1 MNINKYIKNDSERR
15 PEMFEKGLLFVK
27 GEDYVEEI
35 YRFIKDID
43 KYQAHILEDEE
54 RRIVRRELLTEHID
68 CTVKYFEVLA
78 KEKQLDKTIDKFV
91 KVIFKELSEEGIH
104 FFREMIRG
112 IPVFHDVGKINPD
125 FQKQAMK
132 NEKITEDN
140 VFYHIG
146 KRHSLISAVM
156 YLDYYIQELKKKVK
170 ENADKEKLRPFIICH
185 AYIIAQ
191 HHSDLKDFHDFFI
204 SLTEKDG
211 KDVIDIFLN
220 GKCESYQRSFKLTD
234 KALLDIK
241 KRLDKVER
249 SRAEKIALYAYIR
262 LMYSFLVASDYYATT
277 EFMMQKEIKQ
287 FGSLEHI
294 QEWIEVYESTKIMEN
309 VRTYQRKLYPKDIG
323 KIGKEDINDLRT
335 EILTDAEI
343 TLFENRG
350 KSLFYLE
357 APTGSG
363 KSNTAMDLSFQI
375 IKNHKDL
382 RKLYYIYPF
391 NTLVEQNMEN
401 LKKVF
406 SDSDEILEQIA
417 VVNSITPIKMTQ
429 KAKERE
435 EETEQTFYYQKALL
449 DRQFLNYPMI
459 LSTHV
464 SLFDTMFG
472 DTKESAFGF
481 HQLMNSV
488 IVLDEIQSYKNR
500 IWGEIICFLKSFAEL
515 LNMKIII
522 MSATLPNLDILFG
535 NVENTVQLMKNREK
549 YFSHACFKNRVTI
562 SYELLDSENIK
573 SDLIE
578 HVLNKADEK
587 KKILVE
593 FIKKE
598 SAAEFFEILK
608 QREDVYCNIE
618 YISGEDNLMERSRIL
633 QSVKECTDGI
643 ILVATQVVEA
653 GVDIDMDIGYKNISK
668 LDSEEQFMGRINR
681 SCLRNGEV
689 YFFQLDDSKEIYRD
703 GDVRVDDRLTVKN
716 PDMRNILVSK
726 QFSVYYQKVLDVLK
740 RNVNDLSDDRGLDV
754 FFDNEVGMLNWP
766 KIRERMELIEE
777 NKWNMPVYL
786 AREIDD
792 AVEGKLDGKQL
803 WKEYVELLNDYS
815 VEYAEK
821 KVKLSYITS
830 KMNYFIYQIKRNPDL
845 IYNDKVGEIFYIED
859 GEKYF
864 KNGKLDRKKI
874 QGEIGGFMDFI

>member
-1 MNINKYIKNDSERR
+1 MQ
-15 PEMFEKGLLFVK
+15 K
-27 GEDYVEEI
+27 GEDGVEDI
-35 YRFIKDID
+35 YRFIKEID
-43 KYQAHILEDEE
+43 KYQAHIVEDEDKK
-54 RRIVRRELLTEHID
+54 IVRRELLTEHID
-68 CTVKYFEVLA
+68 CTVKYFETLA
-78 KEKQLDKTIDKFV
+78 EEKQLDKTIDKFV
-91 KVIFKELSEEGIH
+91 KVMFGKLSEEGKI
-104 FFREMIRG
+104 FLWEMIRG

-140 VFYHIG
+140 MFYHIG

-156 YLDYYIQELKKKVK
+156 YIDYYIQELKKEVK
-170 ENADKEKLRPFIICH
+170 EREDKEKLRPFIICH

-191 HHSDLKDFHDFFI
+191 HHSDLKNFQEFVT
-204 SLTEKDG
+204 SLTEKEG
-211 KDVIDIFLN
+211 KDVIDIFLE
-220 GKCESYQRSFKLTD
+220 GKCESYLRPFKLTE
-234 KALLDIK
+234 KVLENIK
-241 KRLDKVER
+241 KCSDEVKR
-249 SRAEKIALYAYIR
+249 SREENIALYAYIR
-262 LMYSFLVASDYYATT
+262 LLYSFLVASDYYATT
-277 EFMMQKEIKQ
+277 EFMVQEEIKQ
-287 FGSLEHI
+287 FGSLDNI
-294 QEWIEVYESTKIMEN
+294 QEWIEIYENTKIMKS
-309 VRTYQRKLYPKDIG
+309 VRAYQREQYPKDIE

-343 TLFENRG
+343 TLSESRG
-350 KSLFYLE
+350 NSLFYLE

-375 IKNHKDL
+375 IKNHKEL

-406 SDSDEILEQIA
+406 GDKDEILEQIA
-417 VVNSITPIKMTQ
+417 VVNSLTPIKMTQ

-435 EETEQTFYYQKALL
+435 EETEQTCYYQKALL

-472 DTKESAFGF
+472 DTRESAFGF
-481 HQLMNSV
+481 QQLMNSV

-500 IWGEIICFLKSFAEL
+500 IWGEIICFLKAFAEL

-522 MSATLPNLDILFG
+522 MSATLPDLDILSG
-535 NVENTVQLMKNREK
+535 NVDYTVRLMKNREK

-562 SYELLDSENIK
+562 SYELLDSEDIK
-573 SDLIE
+573 ADLIE
-578 HVLNKADEK
+578 HILKKAAEK
-587 KKILVE
+587 KRILVE

-598 SAAEFFEILK
+598 SASTFFEMIK
-608 QREDVYCNIE
+608 RREDVFCDVE
-618 YISGEDNLMERSRIL
+618 YMSGEDSIMERNRIL
-633 QSVKECTDGI
+633 QSVKECKEGI

-681 SCLRNGEV
+681 SCLRSGEV
-689 YFFQLDDSKEIYRD
+689 YFFRLDDSKKIYRD

-716 PDMRNILVSK
+716 PEMRNILVSK

-740 RNVNDLSDDRGLDV
+740 RNVNDLSDDRGLEG
-754 FFDNEVGMLNWP
+754 FFENDVGMLNWP

-786 AREIDD
+786 ARKIDD

-803 WKEYVELLNDYS
+803 WKEYVGLLNDFS
-815 VEYAEK
+815 MEYAEK
-821 KVKLSYITS
+821 RVKLSYITS
-830 KMNYFIYQIKRNPDL
+830 KMNCFIYQIKRNPDL
-845 IYNDKVGEIFYIED
+845 LYNDKVGEIFYIED

-864 KNGKLDRKKI
+864 KDGKLDRKKI
-874 QGEIGGFMDFI
+874 QGEIGGFVDFI

>member
-1 MNINKYIKNDSERR
+1 MQ
-15 PEMFEKGLLFVK
+15 K
-27 GEDYVEEI
+27 GEDGVEDI
-35 YRFIKDID
+35 YRFIKEID
-43 KYQAHILEDEE
+43 KYQAHIVEDEDK
-54 RRIVRRELLTEHID
+54 RIVRRELLTEHID
-68 CTVKYFEVLA
+68 CTVKYFETLA
-78 KEKQLDKTIDKFV
+78 EEKQLDKTIDKFV
-91 KVIFKELSEEGIH
+91 KVMFGKLSEEGGH
-104 FFREMIRG
+104 FLREMIRG

-140 VFYHIG
+140 MFYHVG

-156 YLDYYIQELKKKVK
+156 YIDYYIQELKKKVK
-170 ENADKEKLRPFIICH
+170 EREDKEKLRPLIICH

-191 HHSDLKDFHDFFI
+191 HHSDLKNFQEFVV
-204 SLTEKDG
+204 SLTEKEG
-211 KDVIDIFLN
+211 KDVIDIFLE
-220 GKCESYQRSFKLTD
+220 GKCESYQRPFKLTEE
-234 KALLDIK
+234 ALLNIK
-241 KRLDKVER
+241 KCLDEIER
-249 SRAEKIALYAYIR
+249 SREENIALYAYTR
-262 LMYSFLVASDYYATT
+262 LLYSFLVASDYYATT
-277 EFMMQKEIKQ
+277 EFMVQEEIKQ
-287 FGSLEHI
+287 FGSLDNI
-294 QEWIEVYESTKIMEN
+294 QEWIEIYENTKIMES
-309 VRTYQRKLYPKDIG
+309 VRTYQREQYPKDIE
-323 KIGKEDINDLRT
+323 KIDKEDINDLRT
-335 EILTDAEI
+335 EILTDAEM
-343 TLFENRG
+343 TLSENRG
-350 KSLFYLE
+350 NSLFYLE

-363 KSNTAMDLSFQI
+363 KSNTAMNLSFQI

-406 SDSDEILEQIA
+406 SDNDEILEQIA
-417 VVNSITPIKMTQ
+417 VVNSLTPIKVTQ
-429 KAKERE
+429 KAKKRE
-435 EETEQTFYYQKALL
+435 EETEHTFYYQKALL

-488 IVLDEIQSYKNR
+488 VLLDEIQSYKNR
-500 IWGEIICFLKSFAEL
+500 IWGEIICFLKAFAEL

-522 MSATLPNLDILFG
+522 MSATLPDLDILSG
-535 NVENTVQLMKNREK
+535 NVERTVRLMKNREK
-549 YFSHACFKNRVTI
+549 YFSHVCFKNRVTI

-573 SDLIE
+573 TELIE
-578 HVLNKADEK
+578 HILNKAAEK

-598 SAAEFFEILK
+598 SASEFFEMIK
-608 QREDVYCNIE
+608 RREDVFCDVE
-618 YISGEDNLMERSRIL
+618 YMSGEDSIMERSRIL
-633 QSVKECTDGI
+633 QSVKECKDGI

-681 SCLRNGEV
+681 SCLRSGEV

-703 GDVRVDDRLTVKN
+703 GDVRVDARLTVKN
-716 PDMRNILVSK
+716 PEMRNILVSK

-740 RNVNDLSDDRGLDV
+740 RNVNDLSDDRGLDA
-754 FFDNEVGMLNWP
+754 FFENEVGMLNWP

-803 WKEYVELLNDYS
+803 WKEYVELLNDFS
-815 VEYAEK
+815 MEYAEK
-821 KVKLSYITS
+821 RVKLSYVTS
-830 KMNYFIYQIKRNPDL
+830 KMNCFIYQIKRNSDL
-845 IYNDKVGEIFYIED
+845 LYNDKVGEIFYIED

-864 KNGKLDRKKI
+864 KDGKLDRKKI
-874 QGEIGGFMDFI
+874 QGEIGGFVDFI

>member
-1 MNINKYIKNDSERR
+1 MQ
-15 PEMFEKGLLFVK
+15 K
-27 GEDYVEEI
+27 GEDGVEDI
-35 YRFIKDID
+35 YKFIKEID
-43 KYQAHILEDEE
+43 KYQAHIVEDEDKK
-54 RRIVRRELLTEHID
+54 IVRRELLTEHID
-68 CTVKYFEVLA
+68 RTVKYFEILSE
-78 KEKQLDKTIDKFV
+78 EKQLDKTIDKFV
-91 KVIFKELSEEGIH
+91 KVMFGKLSEEGKN
-104 FFREMIRG
+104 FLWEMIRG

-125 FQKQAMK
+125 FQRQAMK

-140 VFYHIG
+140 MFYHIG

-156 YLDYYIQELKKKVK
+156 YIDYYIQELKKKVK
-170 ENADKEKLRPFIICH
+170 EREDKEKLRPLIICH

-191 HHSDLKDFHDFFI
+191 HHSDLKDLQEFVV
-204 SLTEKDG
+204 SLIKKEG
-211 KDVIDIFLN
+211 KDVIDIFLE
-220 GKCESYQRSFKLTD
+220 GKCESYLRPFKLTG
-234 KALLDIK
+234 KVLVNIK
-241 KRLDKVER
+241 KCSDEVKR
-249 SRAEKIALYAYIR
+249 SREENIALYAYVR
-262 LMYSFLVASDYYATT
+262 LLYSYLVASDYYATT
-277 EFMMQKEIKQ
+277 EFMVQGKIKQ
-287 FGSLEHI
+287 FGSLDNI
-294 QEWIEVYESTKIMEN
+294 REWIEIYENTKIMKS
-309 VRTYQRKLYPKDIG
+309 VREYQREQYPKDIE

-335 EILTDAEI
+335 EILTDAEM
-343 TLFENRG
+343 TLCEN
-350 KSLFYLE
+350 KESSLFYLE

-375 IKNHKDL
+375 IKNHKEL

-406 SDSDEILEQIA
+406 SDNEDILEQIT
-417 VVNSITPIKMTQ
+417 VVNSLTPIKVTQ

-435 EETEQTFYYQKALL
+435 EETEQTCYYQKALL

-472 DTKESAFGF
+472 DTRESAFGF
-481 HQLMNSV
+481 HQFMNSV

-500 IWGEIICFLKSFAEL
+500 IWGEIICFLKVFAEL

-522 MSATLPNLDILFG
+522 MSATLPDLDMLSG
-535 NVENTVQLMKNREK
+535 NIENTVRLMKNREK
-549 YFSHACFKNRVTI
+549 YFSHECFKNRVRI

-573 SDLIE
+573 TDLIE
-578 HVLNKADEK
+578 HILNKAGEK

-598 SAAEFFEILK
+598 SASEFFEMIK
-608 QREDVYCNIE
+608 TREDVFCAVE
-618 YISGEDNLMERSRIL
+618 YMSGEDSIMERSRIL
-633 QSVKECTDGI
+633 QSVKECKDGI

-681 SCLRNGEV
+681 SCLRSGEV

-716 PDMRNILVSK
+716 PEMRNILVSK

-740 RNVNDLSDDRGLDV
+740 RNVNDLSDDRGLDA
-754 FFDNEVGMLNWP
+754 FFENEVGMLNWP
-766 KIRERMELIEE
+766 KIRKRMELIEE

-792 AVEGKLDGKQL
+792 VVEGKLDGKQL
-803 WKEYVELLNDYS
+803 WKEYVELLKDFS
-815 VEYAEK
+815 MEYAEK
-821 KVKLSYITS
+821 RVKLSYVTS
-830 KMNYFIYQIKRNPDL
+830 KMNCFIYQIKRNQDL
-845 IYNDKVGEIFYIED
+845 LYNDKVGEIFYIED

-874 QGEIGGFMDFI
+874 QGEVGRFVEFI